1 MAKLQRAVATEQ
13 QRPPAEAKA
22 AVTAVAQ
29 EVGCQL
35 QGAAAAHLRLLAERH
50 AAALAY
56 ASGGGGG
63 DGGDGTDGTEGTE
76 EQGAEAEAE
85 AAGAA
90 EGDSSMI
97 EPQSTEE
104 GLDGWASET
113 QAEWRAWAV
122 AVVRV
127 HSNNSALLPPCAVCT
142 ASQVPDHRQ
151 PRPWVHAERHRT
163 DKTR

>member
-13 QRPPAEAKA
+13 QGPPAEAKA

-35 QGAAAAHLRLLAERH
+35 QGAAAAHLRLVAERH

-63 DGGDGTDGTEGTE
+63 DGGDDGDGTDGTEGTK

-90 EGDSSMI
+90 EGDSSMM
-97 EPQSTEE
+97 E
-104 GLDGWASET
+104 
-113 QAEWRAWAV
+113 
-122 AVVRV
+122 
-127 HSNNSALLPPCAVCT
+127 
-142 ASQVPDHRQ
+142 
-151 PRPWVHAERHRT
+151 
-163 DKTR
+163 